1 MKKLLAL
8 VLALCLMIGMAS
20 VASAADLLSAGDKYP
35 LNSDKTITWYSQD
48 CLNPHEKYATWQE
61 SPFHT
66 NLSKLLGVNIE
77 WSFPTT
83 GADTGSF
90 TNTLMADPGSL
101 PNIMKGYFM
110 DSANMLGFDG
120 LYPGIRSRVLCLA
133 ADQPRL

>member
-8 VLALCLMIGMAS
+8 ALVLCMALTAVS
-20 VASAADLLSAGDKYP
+20 AFAADLLPAGDTYP
-35 LNSDKTITWYSQD
+35 LKTDKTITWYSQD
-48 CLNPHEKYATWQE
+48 CLNPHEKFADWHE

-66 NLSKLLGVNIE
+66 NLIKLLGVNIE

-83 GADTGSF
+83 GSDGGNF

-110 DSANMLGFDG
+110 DSANML
-120 LYPGIRSRVLCLA
+120 L
-133 ADQPRL
+133 